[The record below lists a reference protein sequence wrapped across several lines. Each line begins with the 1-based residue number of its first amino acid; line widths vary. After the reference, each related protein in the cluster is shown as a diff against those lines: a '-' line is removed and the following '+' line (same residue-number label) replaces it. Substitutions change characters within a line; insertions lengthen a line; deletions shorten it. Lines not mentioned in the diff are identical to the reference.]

1 MRDQGHGPLADWV
14 REHVQALHAPPRR
27 LEQLVTCGNTNG
39 LDIALRCLL
48 SRGDCV
54 LTEEYTYAA
63 TLQARSWLAPCGI
76 NVQPVDSRSHHR
88 RCAPW
93 A

>member
-1 MRDQGHGPLADWV
+1 MRDQGHGPLAEWV

-27 LEQLVTCGNTNG
+27 IEHLVTCGNTNG
-39 LDIALRCLL
+39 LDLALRCLL

-63 TLQARSWLAPCGI
+63 TLQASVSRVALLRHIRATVPRSLR
-76 NVQPVDSRSHHR
+76 SRT
-88 RCAPW
+88 P
-93 A
+93 